1 MQKVTKTL
9 DKFALSSVHEKVFNQ
24 AVTSA
29 RCIDADNQIKNKIS
43 ELENRVSEL
52 KELQE
57 FIKTGNQV
65 YFFEDDASGFSY
77 TDKSGEPYEYKEEC
91 LALAV
96 MHDLWED
103 TDYPRGCGLGEYFEK
118 ALNLLTKPKDM
129 DYIEYI
135 KKIRDTACTN
145 WRMCAWW
152 VKLAD
157 MKDHLAQTETLTEKL
172 RDKYLAALP
181 YLL

>member
-1 MQKVTKTL
+1 MAL
-9 DKFALSSVHEKVFNQ
+9 DKEPVKLSYALRVAKKYYPKDKYDHAIRVMQ
-24 AVTSA
+24 YV
-29 RCIDADNQIKNKIS
+29 ADNEMIPQQY
-43 ELENRVSEL
+43 R
-52 KELQE
+52 
-57 FIKTGNQV
+57 
-65 YFFEDDASGFSY
+65 ED
-77 TDKSGEPYEYKEEC
+77 C
-91 LALAV
+91 LVLAV
-96 MHDLWED
+96 MHDLLED
-103 TDYPRGCGLGEYFEK
+103 TEYICNALPENTNK
-118 ALNLLTKPKDM
+118 ALNLLTKPKGK

-135 KKIRDTACTN
+135 KEIRDTLYIN

>member
-1 MQKVTKTL
+1 MALDNEPVTMTYALKVAKKYYPKDKYDHAIRVMQYV
-9 DKFALSSVHEKVFNQ
+9 
-24 AVTSA
+24 
-29 RCIDADNQIKNKIS
+29 ADNEMIPQQY
-43 ELENRVSEL
+43 R
-52 KELQE
+52 
-57 FIKTGNQV
+57 
-65 YFFEDDASGFSY
+65 ED
-77 TDKSGEPYEYKEEC
+77 C
-91 LALAV
+91 LVLAV
-96 MHDLWED
+96 MHDLIED
-103 TDYPRGCGLGEYFEK
+103 TEYLGNALPENTNK
-118 ALNLLTKPKDM
+118 ALNLLTKPKDK

-135 KKIRDTACTN
+135 KEIRDTSHIN

>member
-1 MQKVTKTL
+1 MAL
-9 DKFALSSVHEKVFNQ
+9 DKEPVKLSYALRVAKKYYPKDKYDHAIRVMQ
-24 AVTSA
+24 YV
-29 RCIDADNQIKNKIS
+29 ADNEMIPQQY
-43 ELENRVSEL
+43 R
-52 KELQE
+52 
-57 FIKTGNQV
+57 
-65 YFFEDDASGFSY
+65 ED
-77 TDKSGEPYEYKEEC
+77 C
-91 LALAV
+91 LVLAV
-96 MHDLWED
+96 MHDLLED
-103 TDYPRGCGLGEYFEK
+103 TEYIGNALPENTNK
-118 ALNLLTKPKDM
+118 ALNLLIKPKGK

-135 KKIRDTACTN
+135 KEIRDTLHIN

>member
-1 MQKVTKTL
+1 MAL
-9 DKFALSSVHEKVFNQ
+9 DKEPVKLNYALRMAKEYYPKDKYDHAMRVMQYV
-24 AVTSA
+24 
-29 RCIDADNQIKNKIS
+29 ADNEMI
-43 ELENRVSEL
+43 
-52 KELQE
+52 
-57 FIKTGNQV
+57 
-65 YFFEDDASGFSY
+65 
-77 TDKSGEPYEYKEEC
+77 PYEYREEC
-91 LALAV
+91 LALAI

-103 TDYPRGCGLGEYFEK
+103 TDYPRGCGLGEYFSK
-118 ALNLLTKPKDM
+118 ALDLLTKPKDV

-135 KKIRDTACTN
+135 KKIRDTNYTN